1 LFVVSF
7 VVGVVYLRSTT
18 RSSVIVGWAM
28 FGFELRKRF
37 CFAKA
42 KPKHTQNK
50 KASESVEDRV
60 EKF

>member
-1 LFVVSF
+1 
-7 VVGVVYLRSTT
+7 VGVVYLRSTT